1 MSGDLT
7 TLVDLDDINYPLDT
21 KGDIENPIP
30 PVNSPLWR
38 KDPVGAC
45 IIFPTPDGSVQKY
58 DTNVIGNKMLTMLN
72 KLEDIPRC

>member
-1 MSGDLT
+1 MSGDLKA
-7 TLVDLDDINYPLDT
+7 LSDLNDINYPLDT

-58 DTNVIGNKMLTMLN
+58 DTNVIGDKIRTMLN
-72 KLEDIPRC
+72 KLKAFQRC